1 MTQFTRSN
9 NVAAVI
15 LAAGG
20 STRFGS
26 PKQLFEYNG
35 QPLVRRAAITAAAAE
50 LDPVIVVLG
59 AHADEVGKTL
69 TSMGSLTL
77 VTNADWHTGQAS
89 SLALGIEA
97 AIAANAEAAVVML
110 ADQPLVDAQSLE
122 RFVTA
127 FRAGHRVIAAAY
139 EDTFGA
145 PALFGAEHFRAIMSL
160 SGDHGAGRW
169 LKENSSIVTTIRMDS
184 AAVDVDSPEDAA
196 AIESGDEL

>member
-1 MTQFTRSN
+1 M
-9 NVAAVI
+9 I

-26 PKQLFEYNG
+26 PKQLFEYEG
-35 QPLVRRAAITAAAAE
+35 QPLVRRAATTAAAAG

-59 AHADEVGKTL
+59 AHAEEVAKAL
-69 TSMGSLTL
+69 ASMGSLTL
-77 VTNADWHTGQAS
+77 VTNAGWHTGQAS
-89 SLALGIEA
+89 SLTLGIEA

-110 ADQPLVDAQSLE
+110 ADQPLVDARSLE

-127 FRAGHRVIAAAY
+127 FRAGHRVIAASY

-145 PALFGAEHFRAIMSL
+145 PALFGAEHFGAIMSL
-160 SGDHGAGRW
+160 PGDHGAGRW